1 MNDAFY
7 LPTYI
12 INLPERTDRRTHM
25 ESQFAGHQ
33 EFDLTWIEA
42 CRHPT
47 GAVGLWQSIVTAV
60 RIARQRD
67 DDVMLF
73 CEDDHYFTAHY
84 APQELFVHIRDAY
97 AQGAQLLSGGIGGF
111 GSAFPVAP
119 GRFWMDWYW
128 SNQFIIL
135 YREAYP
141 LILDYSFRDTDTADG
156 VLSGL
161 LANKMTIYPF
171 ISKQASFGY
180 SDVTSQNNATP
191 AYIEQYF
198 ESASR
203 RLGLIERA
211 FRHFYPT
218 FGPG

>member
-1 MNDAFY
+1 MNNEFY

-25 ESQFAGHQ
+25 ESQLVGHEEFA
-33 EFDLTWIEA
+33 LSWIEA
-42 CRHPT
+42 SRHPV
-47 GAVGLWQSIVTAV
+47 GAIGLWQSIVTAV
-60 RIARQRD
+60 QTARERE
-67 DDVMLF
+67 DDVMLL
-73 CEDDHYFTAHY
+73 CEDDHYFTEHY
-84 APQELFVHIRDAY
+84 APRELFLHINDAY

-135 YREAYP
+135 YREAYS

-161 LANKMTIYPF
+161 LSNKMTIWPF
-171 ISKQASFGY
+171 ISRQANFGY

-191 AYIEQYF
+191 AYIDQYF

-203 RLGLIERA
+203 RLDSIEQA
-211 FRHFYPT
+211 FRLFYPE
-218 FGPG
+218 G